1 MGASKRR
8 SSFAESKAMQK
19 ITDFLKQLGVVL
31 GLTAKWGFKI
41 RSLVLAIPVFICAG
55 ALAIRNARQLPELV
69 GINILASGEYQ
80 WFVSRGVA
88 VLIPFGVTTLC
99 LLMMLCSK
107 KILYPWLI
115 SLFSLVLPLVVWLT
129 NNLPT

>member
-1 MGASKRR
+1 MSSSRKRN
-8 SSFAESKAMQK
+8 SALESEGMQK
-19 ITDFLKQLGVVL
+19 FTGFLKKIGMVL

-55 ALAIRNARQLPELV
+55 ALAVRNAAQLPELV

-80 WFVSRGVA
+80 WFVSRGTA
-88 VLIPFGVTTLC
+88 VIVPFGVTAVC

-107 KILYPWLI
+107 KVLYPWLI

>member
-1 MGASKRR
+1 MGSSRKRN
-8 SSFAESKAMQK
+8 SFAEGAGMQK
-19 ITDFLKQLGVVL
+19 AKDFLKQISIVL

-55 ALAIRNARQLPELV
+55 ALAFRNARLLPELV

-88 VLIPFGVTTLC
+88 VLIPFGVTVVC

-115 SLFSLVLPLVVWLT
+115 SLFSLALPLIVWLT
-129 NNLPT
+129 NNLPI

>member
-1 MGASKRR
+1 MDSSPKK
-8 SSFAESKAMQK
+8 SSFTESKGMQK
-19 ITDFLKQLGVVL
+19 IAGILKQTGAVL

-41 RSLVLAIPVFICAG
+41 RSLLLAIPVFICAG
-55 ALAIRNARQLPELV
+55 ALAIRNAGQLPELV

-88 VLIPFGVTTLC
+88 VLIPFGITVLC
-99 LLMMLCSK
+99 LLMMLFSK

>member
-1 MGASKRR
+1 MGSSQKRN
-8 SSFAESKAMQK
+8 SFVESKVMQK
-19 ITDFLKQLGVVL
+19 ITDFLKQIGVVL

-55 ALAIRNARQLPELV
+55 ALAIRNAKQLPELV

-88 VLIPFGVTTLC
+88 VLIPFGVTVVC

-129 NNLPT
+129 NNLPA

>member
-1 MGASKRR
+1 MGSSRKM
-8 SSFAESKAMQK
+8 SSFAESKGMQK
-19 ITDFLKQLGVVL
+19 ATEFFKSIKIVL

-55 ALAIRNARQLPELV
+55 ALAIRNARLLPEMV

-80 WFVSRGVA
+80 WFVARGVA
-88 VLIPFGVTTLC
+88 VLIPFGVTLVC

>member
-1 MGASKRR
+1 MGSSRKQN
-8 SSFAESKAMQK
+8 SFAEGAGMQK
-19 ITDFLKQLGVVL
+19 VKAFLKQLGIVL

-55 ALAIRNARQLPELV
+55 ALAFRNARQLPELV

-88 VLIPFGVTTLC
+88 VLVPFGVTVVC

-115 SLFSLVLPLVVWLT
+115 SLFSLILPLVVWLT

>member
-1 MGASKRR
+1 MGSSRKRNNV
-8 SSFAESKAMQK
+8 ANGEGMQK
-19 ITDFLKQLGVVL
+19 VRAFLKQIRIVL

-55 ALAIRNARQLPELV
+55 ALAFRNARQLPELV

-88 VLIPFGVTTLC
+88 VLVPFGVTTLC

-115 SLFSLVLPLVVWLT
+115 SLFSLILPLVVWLT

>member
-1 MGASKRR
+1 MGSSRKK
-8 SSFAESKAMQK
+8 SSFAESKGMQK
-19 ITDFLKQLGVVL
+19 TTEFFKSIKIVL

-55 ALAIRNARQLPELV
+55 ALAIRNARLLPEMV

-80 WFVSRGVA
+80 WLVARGVA
-88 VLIPFGVTTLC
+88 VLIPFGVTLVC

-115 SLFSLVLPLVVWLT
+115 SLFSLVLPLIVWLT

>member
-1 MGASKRR
+1 MSSSRKRNSAS
-8 SSFAESKAMQK
+8 ESEGKQK
-19 ITDFLKQLGVVL
+19 LIGFLKQIGTVL

-88 VLIPFGVTTLC
+88 VLIPFGVTVVC